1 MASFYDAPRG
11 EAYYWLIDYA
21 MERSAVFMLARRGK
35 FRLMEEAERVFSL
48 LEPYLIEERSISEE
62 EILKRSNEE
71 PPSRYNGIEYGA
83 GTYYTYRCCDEA
95 ARVLKQAADDLFAWQ
110 HSLLPEDLNF
120 YDSNGQD
127 FLYNV
132 AHERMG
138 GLQIDKEEAARIS
151 TRVPGLFLSRP
162 EHKQFE
168 AFWQD
173 VLFHKPRKLEIFGF
187 GIKEIPESIGELK
200 GLKELMIHESY
211 ITRLPAALFS
221 LTELEDL
228 TVFTAD
234 LMDIPSEIGQLTKL
248 KRLNIACGSY
258 HGPTNDIIRR
268 EEVSLTKVP
277 SEIGRLKLLELLS
290 INYTGLKELPVEMGQ
305 LQNLRFL
312 DLSRN
317 QLLSEPE
324 FIKDLPELPY
334 VNLSDNR
341 YNSSPQDQR
350 RIDYIE

>member
-1 MASFYDAPRG
+1 MAFFYDSPRG
-11 EAYYWLIDYA
+11 AAYSWLIDYA
-21 MERSAVFMLARRGK
+21 MERSAVFVLARRGE
-35 FRLMEEAERVFSL
+35 FQLMEEAECIFSL

-62 EILKRSNEE
+62 EIMKRFEE
-71 PPSRYNGIEYGA
+71 ETERGNGIEYGA
-83 GTYYTYRCCDEA
+83 GTYYIYECCEEA
-95 ARVLKQAADDLFAWQ
+95 AAVLKEAADDLFAWQ
-110 HSLLPEDLNF
+110 HPLLPEDLNF
-120 YDSNGQD
+120 WDSNGQD

-138 GLQIDKEEAARIS
+138 GLPIDKEEAARIS
-151 TRVPGLFLSRP
+151 AMVPGLFLSRP

-211 ITRLPAALFS
+211 ITSLPAALFS

-228 TVFTAD
+228 TVYTAD
-234 LMDIPSEIGQLTKL
+234 LMEIPSEISQLTKL

-277 SEIGRLKLLELLS
+277 PEIGRLKLLEVLS

-317 QLLSEPE
+317 QLLREPE
-324 FIKDLPELPY
+324 FIGDLPELPY